1 MQLTRGYLQVAANIK
16 SSHVLQVASPVR
28 SAMRSPK
35 FVQQRSRSSSHL
47 RQLCS
52 VSTAAVVEKST
63 EMNPGGYDQEGQER
77 ERSLVAK
84 FRLADKDGNGVIDR
98 SELAAL
104 LSSFEDG
111 AEEAKEPWLTD
122 EEVDKILSVYDEN
135 GSGTLQYS
143 QFKNLAKD
151 GVLLQGTVQQYS
163 DAFSKVDSDGDG
175 LISAQELAT
184 MFGNVDSNVDKAR
197 IEQEFKDYDIS
208 DSGKIGF
215 HAFLRMFR
223 RHLLDIESVIRF
235 MHTPLPENSGGAAS
249 SLKMR
254 PGEVREIESEE
265 ELDQLMV
272 SDERLTILL
281 AGFTWCRPCRALL
294 LPYGKLAERYKD
306 EAKFIKFYGNAN
318 ENTKVLFR
326 DRLKARATPTICFFN
341 QQGEMTHQ
349 HSGGNKQKLE
359 FYIRDA
365 VDASGSTV
373 YPEYQLTEKELEE
386 RASKANK

>member
-1 MQLTRGYLQVAANIK
+1 MQFTRGYLQAAANLN
-16 SSHVLQVASPVR
+16 SSHVLQVADTVR
-28 SAMRSPK
+28 SARRSHRA
-35 FVQQRSRSSSHL
+35 VQQSRSASHL

-52 VSTAAVVEKST
+52 VSTAAVVEKSN
-63 EMNPGGYDQEGQER
+63 EMISGGYDLEGQER

-98 SELAAL
+98 NELAAL

-122 EEVDKILSVYDEN
+122 EEVDKILSVYDEE

-163 DAFSKVDSDGDG
+163 DAFNKVDSDGDG

-184 MFGNVDSNVDKAR
+184 MFGNVDSKVDKAR

-235 MHTPLPENSGGAAS
+235 MHTPLPENSDGAAS

-272 SDERLTILL
+272 SDGRLTILL

-294 LPYGKLAERYKD
+294 TPYGKLAERYKD

-359 FYIRDA
+359 FYIREA
-365 VDASGSTV
+365 VDASGSTI
-373 YPEYQLTEKELEE
+373 YPEYQLTEKELED